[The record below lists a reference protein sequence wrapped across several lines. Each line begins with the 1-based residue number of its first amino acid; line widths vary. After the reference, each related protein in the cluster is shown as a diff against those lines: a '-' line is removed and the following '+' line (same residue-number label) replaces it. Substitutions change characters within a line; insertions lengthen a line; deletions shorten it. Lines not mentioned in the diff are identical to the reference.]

1 MCDKPVYHSYMLRL
15 RPQKGRGLLTWSV
28 SLQDVQ
34 TGERLGFASLQAL
47 FEYLSQVTQRLP
59 AAGNNLPAVEDDRT
73 KGVEREYPG
82 EET

>member
-34 TGERLGFASLQAL
+34 TGERLRFASLQAL

-59 AAGNNLPAVEDDRT
+59 AKEDRT
-73 KGVEREYPG
+73 EGIEPKYSG
-82 EET
+82 EER